1 MLEQMTKVLM
11 VIINWPWG
19 IIGSVVVA
27 LAGGMWSVYTFAK
40 ERRED
45 RKWKQVQFLLE
56 ANQKFFENHEIRE
69 CIQKLDDVHGY
80 QDLEHIFKSGRS
92 ILTSEEI
99 QTLERFRV
107 LFQFFDNLS
116 HCRRMNALTLDQI
129 CLFGW
134 YLQRIRRIPFLHQ
147 YCQENGFE
155 NVVELADEVERYDY
169 SRR

>member
-1 MLEQMTKVLM
+1 MLEQVAKVLM
-11 VIINWPWG
+11 IIIDWPWE
-19 IIGSVVVA
+19 IIGSVVVV
-27 LAGGMWSVYTFAK
+27 LAGAMWSVGKFIG

-56 ANQKFFENHEIRE
+56 INQKFFDNHEIRE
-69 CIQKLDDVHGY
+69 CIQKLDDTRCH
-80 QDLEHIFKSGRS
+80 QDLEHTFKTDRS
-92 ILTSEEI
+92 MLKSEEV
-99 QTLERFRV
+99 QTLEKFRV

-116 HCRRMNALTLDQI
+116 HCRRMDALTLHQI

-155 NVVELADEVERYDY
+155 NVVELTDAVERYDY